1 MRKWGR
7 LLSGVLCLTM
17 LSACALPGH
26 GGASDEPDEGN
37 ATAYTVPKDVTVTY
51 PSASGATGG
60 NGQQTSNVPAC
71 GGFAVSSSSKEA
83 TETGMQV
90 LAEGG
95 NAVDAAVAMSYVLGV
110 CEPYSSGLGGS
121 GFMVVYLPDE
131 QCAYSLN
138 YRATAGSSYPSDKIL
153 VPGLVMG
160 MEEACRQW
168 GTRSMAELMNP
179 AIDYANNGF
188 SATEDFVKRV
198 QHYASVSSA
207 PVFSGVKEG
216 DTVVQ
221 TQLGSTL
228 EIIQSQGAAAF
239 YTGQIAQDIASAST
253 LSTADIA
260 DYQVSVT
267 QAPSVSYGDYT
278 LYASDAPSSGITV
291 LQMMKLAETLQMP
304 SPSEDAAGYLQTLKK
319 CQQTAYAARSHTLVD
334 PAFDDYDSS
343 YYTSDGYIEG
353 LAASAAA
360 PVESDPERQCTTQ
373 FSVIDG
379 NGMVVNV
386 TNTLSDSWGSCK
398 QVDGFYLNN
407 TGSNFSDSGINAYE
421 AGKQPRT
428 HIAPVIAVGADGSR
442 LAVGSP
448 GGSVIPQVVMPVL
461 QNILS
466 FGVDPVTAV
475 EQSRFVFADDGRLC
489 LETDDNGST
498 GKKLLDQSGLSMN
511 YYYNNSHIY
520 FGCTSLVGYTADFGV
535 YGVCDMR
542 RGTSAAMY
550 YHYE

>member
-17 LSACALPGH
+17 LSACALPWH

-51 PSASGATGG
+51 PSRSGTGD
-60 NGQQTSNVPAC
+60 GQQTSDVPAC
-71 GGFAVSSSSKEA
+71 GGFAVSSSSNEA
-83 TETGMQV
+83 TETGMQI
-90 LAEGG
+90 LARGG
-95 NAVDAAVAMSYVLGV
+95 NAVDAAIAMSYVLGV

-121 GFMVVYLPDE
+121 GFMVVYMPDE

-160 MEEACRQW
+160 MEEPCRQW
-168 GTRSMAELMNP
+168 GTRSMAELMDP

-207 PVFSGVKEG
+207 PVFSEVKEG

-228 EIIQSQGAAAF
+228 ETIQSQGAAAF

-291 LQMMKLAETLQMP
+291 LQMMKLAETFQMP

-448 GGSVIPQVVMPVL
+448 GGSVITQVGMPVL

-511 YYYNNSHIY
+511 FYYNNSRIY
-520 FGCTSLVGYTADFGV
+520 FGCTSLVGYSPDFGV
-535 YGVCDMR
+535 FGVCDMR

>member
-17 LSACALPGH
+17 LSACALPWH

-51 PSASGATGG
+51 PSRSGTGD
-60 NGQQTSNVPAC
+60 GQQTSDVPAC
-71 GGFAVSSSSKEA
+71 GGFAVSSSSNEA
-83 TETGMQV
+83 TETGMQI
-90 LAEGG
+90 LARGG
-95 NAVDAAVAMSYVLGV
+95 NAVDAAIAMSYVLGV

-121 GFMVVYLPDE
+121 GFMVVYMPDE

-168 GTRSMAELMNP
+168 GTRSMAELMDP

-207 PVFSGVKEG
+207 PVFSEVKEG

-228 EIIQSQGAAAF
+228 ETIQSQGAAAF

-291 LQMMKLAETLQMP
+291 LQMMKLAETFQMP

-407 TGSNFSDSGINAYE
+407 TGSNFSESGINAYE

-520 FGCTSLVGYTADFGV
+520 FGCTSLVGYSPDFGV
-535 YGVCDMR
+535 FGVCDMR

>member
-17 LSACALPGH
+17 LSACALPWH

-37 ATAYTVPKDVTVTY
+37 AAAYTVPKDVTVTY
-51 PSASGATGG
+51 PSRSGTGD
-60 NGQQTSNVPAC
+60 GQQTSGVPAC
-71 GGFAVSSSSKEA
+71 GGFAVSSSSNEA
-83 TETGMQV
+83 TETGMQI
-90 LAEGG
+90 LARGG
-95 NAVDAAVAMSYVLGV
+95 NAVDAAIAMSYVLGV

-121 GFMVVYLPDE
+121 GFMVVYMPDE

-168 GTRSMAELMNP
+168 GTRSMAELMDP

-207 PVFSGVKEG
+207 PVFSEVKEG

-228 EIIQSQGAAAF
+228 ETIQSQGAAAF

-291 LQMMKLAETLQMP
+291 LQMMKLAETFQMP

-520 FGCTSLVGYTADFGV
+520 FGCTSLVGYSPDFGV
-535 YGVCDMR
+535 FGVCDMR

>member
-17 LSACALPGH
+17 LSACALPWH
-26 GGASDEPDEGN
+26 GGAADEPDEGN

-51 PSASGATGG
+51 PSRSGTGD
-60 NGQQTSNVPAC
+60 GQQTSGVPAC
-71 GGFAVSSSSKEA
+71 GGFAVSSSSNEA
-83 TETGMQV
+83 TETGMQI
-90 LAEGG
+90 LARGG
-95 NAVDAAVAMSYVLGV
+95 NAVDAAIAMSYVLGV

-121 GFMVVYLPDE
+121 GFMVVYMPDE

-138 YRATAGSSYPSDKIL
+138 YRATAGSRYPSDEIL

-160 MEEACRQW
+160 MEEAANQW
-168 GTRSMAELMNP
+168 GTMSMAQLMDP

-188 SATEDFVKRV
+188 QATADFVKRV

-207 PVFSGVKEG
+207 PAFAGIKTG

-221 TQLGSTL
+221 TQLGSTM
-228 EIIQSQGAAAF
+228 ETIQKDGVAAF
-239 YTGQIAQDIASAST
+239 YTGQIAQDIAAKST
-253 LSTADIA
+253 LSTGDIA
-260 DYQVSVT
+260 SYQVAVT
-267 QAPSVSYGDYT
+267 KAPTVCYGGYT
-278 LYASDAPSSGITV
+278 LYASDAPSSGVTV
-291 LQMMKLAETLQMP
+291 LQMMKLAEKLQMP
-304 SPSEDAAGYLQTLKK
+304 NPSEDPGGYLKTLKQ
-319 CQQTAYAARSHTLVD
+319 CQQIAYEARSNTLVD
-334 PAFDDYDSS
+334 PNFGSRDSS
-343 YYTSDGYIEG
+343 YYISDDYIDG
-353 LAASAAA
+353 LLASTAA
-360 PVESDPERQCTTQ
+360 PVEADPERQCTTQ

-407 TGSNFSDSGINAYE
+407 TGSNFSESGINAYE

-428 HIAPVIAVGADGSR
+428 HISPVIAVGADGGS

-466 FGVDPVTAV
+466 FGVDPVAAV
-475 EQSRFVFADDGRLC
+475 EQSRFVFDDDGRMC
-489 LETDDNGST
+489 METDDNGNT
-498 GKKLLDQSGLSMN
+498 GKKLLDKSGLSMN
-511 YYYNNSHIY
+511 FYYNNSRIY
-520 FGCTSLVGYTADFGV
+520 FGCTSLVGYSPDFGV
-535 YGVCDMR
+535 FGVCDMR

>member
-17 LSACALPGH
+17 LSACALPWH

-51 PSASGATGG
+51 PRRFGAGD
-60 NGQQTSNVPAC
+60 GQQTSGVPDC
-71 GGFAVSSSSKEA
+71 GGFAVSSSSNEA
-83 TETGMQV
+83 TETGMQI
-90 LAEGG
+90 LARGG
-95 NAVDAAVAMSYVLGV
+95 NAVDAAIAMSYVLGV

-121 GFMVVYLPDE
+121 GFMVVYMPDE

-168 GTRSMAELMNP
+168 GTRSMAELMDP

-207 PVFSGVKEG
+207 PGFSEVKEG

-228 EIIQSQGAAAF
+228 ETIQSQGAAAF

-291 LQMMKLAETLQMP
+291 LQMMKLAETFQMP

-520 FGCTSLVGYTADFGV
+520 FGCTSLVGYSPDFGV
-535 YGVCDMR
+535 FGVCDMR

>member
-17 LSACALPGH
+17 LSACALPWH

-51 PSASGATGG
+51 PSRSGTGD
-60 NGQQTSNVPAC
+60 GQQTSGVPAC
-71 GGFAVSSSSKEA
+71 GGFAVSSSSNEA
-83 TETGMQV
+83 TETGMQI
-90 LAEGG
+90 LARGG
-95 NAVDAAVAMSYVLGV
+95 NAVDAAIAMSYVLGV

-121 GFMVVYLPDE
+121 GFMVVYMPDE

-168 GTRSMAELMNP
+168 GTRSMAELMDP

-228 EIIQSQGAAAF
+228 ETIQSQGAAAF

-291 LQMMKLAETLQMP
+291 LQMMKLAETFQMP

-407 TGSNFSDSGINAYE
+407 TGSNFSESGINAYE

-428 HIAPVIAVGADGSR
+428 HISPVIAVGADGGS

-489 LETDDNGST
+489 LETDDNGNT

-520 FGCTSLVGYTADFGV
+520 FGCTSLVGYSPDFGV
-535 YGVCDMR
+535 FGVCDMR

>member
-1 MRKWGR
+1 
-7 LLSGVLCLTM
+7 
-17 LSACALPGH
+17 
-26 GGASDEPDEGN
+26 
-37 ATAYTVPKDVTVTY
+37 
-51 PSASGATGG
+51 
-60 NGQQTSNVPAC
+60 
-71 GGFAVSSSSKEA
+71 
-83 TETGMQV
+83 MQI
-90 LAEGG
+90 LARGG
-95 NAVDAAVAMSYVLGV
+95 NAVDAAIAMSYVLGV

-121 GFMVVYLPDE
+121 GFMVVYMPDE

-138 YRATAGSSYPSDKIL
+138 YRATAGSRYPSDEIL

-160 MEEACRQW
+160 MEEAANQW
-168 GTRSMAELMNP
+168 GTRSMAELMDP

-207 PVFSGVKEG
+207 PVFSEVKEG

-228 EIIQSQGAAAF
+228 ETIQSQGAAAF

-291 LQMMKLAETLQMP
+291 LQMMKLAETFQMP

-520 FGCTSLVGYTADFGV
+520 FGCTSLVGYSPDFGV
-535 YGVCDMR
+535 FGVCDMR

>member
-17 LSACALPGH
+17 LSACALPWH

-51 PSASGATGG
+51 PSRFGAGD
-60 NGQQTSNVPAC
+60 GQQTSGVPVC
-71 GGFAVSSSSKEA
+71 GGFAVSSSSNEA
-83 TETGMQV
+83 TETGMQI
-90 LAEGG
+90 LAQGG
-95 NAVDAAVAMSYVLGV
+95 NAVDAAIAMSYVLGV

-121 GFMVVYLPDE
+121 GFMVVYMPDE

-168 GTRSMAELMNP
+168 GTRSMAELMDP

-228 EIIQSQGAAAF
+228 ETIQSQGAAAF

-291 LQMMKLAETLQMP
+291 LQMMKLAETFQMP

-407 TGSNFSDSGINAYE
+407 TGSNFSESGINAYE

-428 HIAPVIAVGADGSR
+428 HISPVIAVGADGGS

-475 EQSRFVFADDGRLC
+475 EQSRFELQPQ
-489 LETDDNGST
+489 
-498 GKKLLDQSGLSMN
+498 KLFLFL
-511 YYYNNSHIY
+511 H
-520 FGCTSLVGYTADFGV
+520 
-535 YGVCDMR
+535 
-542 RGTSAAMY
+542 
-550 YHYE
+550 

>member
-17 LSACALPGH
+17 LSACALPWH

-51 PSASGATGG
+51 PSRSGTGD
-60 NGQQTSNVPAC
+60 GQQTSGVPAC
-71 GGFAVSSSSKEA
+71 GGFAVSSSSNEA
-83 TETGMQV
+83 TETGMQI
-90 LAEGG
+90 LARGG
-95 NAVDAAVAMSYVLGV
+95 NAVDAAIAMSYVLGV

-121 GFMVVYLPDE
+121 GFMVVYMPDE

-168 GTRSMAELMNP
+168 GTRSMAELMDP

-207 PVFSGVKEG
+207 PVFSEVKEG

-228 EIIQSQGAAAF
+228 ETIQSQGAAAF

-291 LQMMKLAETLQMP
+291 LQMMKLAETFQMP

-334 PAFDDYDSS
+334 PNFGSRDSS
-343 YYTSDGYIEG
+343 YYISDDYIDSL
-353 LAASAAA
+353 LASTAA
-360 PVESDPERQCTTQ
+360 PVEADPERQCTTQ

-407 TGSNFSDSGINAYE
+407 TGSNFSESGINAYE

-428 HIAPVIAVGADGSR
+428 HISPVIAVGADGGS

-466 FGVDPVTAV
+466 FGVDPVAAV
-475 EQSRFVFADDGRLC
+475 EQSRFVFDDDGRMC
-489 LETDDNGST
+489 METGDNGNT
-498 GKKLLDQSGLSMN
+498 GKKLLDKSGLSMN
-511 YYYNNSHIY
+511 FYYNNSHIY
-520 FGCTSLVGYTADFGV
+520 FGCTSLVGYSPDFGV
-535 YGVCDMR
+535 FGVCDMR

>member
-17 LSACALPGH
+17 LSACALPWH

-51 PSASGATGG
+51 PSRSGTGD
-60 NGQQTSNVPAC
+60 GQQTSGVPAC
-71 GGFAVSSSSKEA
+71 GGFAVSSSSNEA
-83 TETGMQV
+83 TETGMQI
-90 LAEGG
+90 LARGG
-95 NAVDAAVAMSYVLGV
+95 NAVDAAIAMSYVLGV

-121 GFMVVYLPDE
+121 GFMVVYMPDE

-168 GTRSMAELMNP
+168 GTRSMAELMDP

-207 PVFSGVKEG
+207 PVFSEVKEG

-228 EIIQSQGAAAF
+228 ETIQSQGAAAF

-291 LQMMKLAETLQMP
+291 LQMMKLAETFQMP

-334 PAFDDYDSS
+334 PAFDNYDSS

-511 YYYNNSHIY
+511 FYYNNSRIY
-520 FGCTSLVGYTADFGV
+520 FGCTSLVGYSPDFGV
-535 YGVCDMR
+535 FGVCDMR

>member
-17 LSACALPGH
+17 LSACALPWH

-51 PSASGATGG
+51 PTRSGTGD
-60 NGQQTSNVPAC
+60 GQQTSGVPAC
-71 GGFAVSSSSKEA
+71 GGFAVSSSSNEA
-83 TETGMQV
+83 TETGMQI
-90 LAEGG
+90 LAQGG
-95 NAVDAAVAMSYVLGV
+95 NAVDAAIAMSYVLGV

-121 GFMVVYLPDE
+121 GFMVVYMPDE

-168 GTRSMAELMNP
+168 GTRSMAELMDP

-207 PVFSGVKEG
+207 PVFSEVKEG

-228 EIIQSQGAAAF
+228 ETIQSQGAAAF

-291 LQMMKLAETLQMP
+291 LQMMKLAETFQMP

-489 LETDDNGST
+489 LETDGNGNT

-520 FGCTSLVGYTADFGV
+520 FGCTSLVGYSPDFGV
-535 YGVCDMR
+535 FGVCDMR

>member
-17 LSACALPGH
+17 LSACALPWH

-51 PSASGATGG
+51 PSRSGTGD
-60 NGQQTSNVPAC
+60 GQQTSGVPAC
-71 GGFAVSSSSKEA
+71 GGFAVSSSSNEA
-83 TETGMQV
+83 TETGMQI
-90 LAEGG
+90 LARGG
-95 NAVDAAVAMSYVLGV
+95 NAVDAAIAMSYVLGV

-121 GFMVVYLPDE
+121 GFMVVYMPDE

-138 YRATAGSSYPSDKIL
+138 YRATAGSRYPSDEIL

-160 MEEACRQW
+160 MEEAANQW
-168 GTRSMAELMNP
+168 GTMSMAQLMDP

-188 SATEDFVKRV
+188 QASADFVKRV

-207 PVFSGVKEG
+207 PAFAGIKTG

-221 TQLGSTL
+221 TQLGSTM
-228 EIIQSQGAAAF
+228 EAIQKDGAAAF
-239 YTGQIAQDIASAST
+239 YTGQIAQDIAAKST
-253 LSTADIA
+253 LSTGDIA
-260 DYQVSVT
+260 SYQVAVT
-267 QAPSVSYGDYT
+267 KAPTVCYGGYT
-278 LYASDAPSSGITV
+278 LYASDAPSSGVTV
-291 LQMMKLAETLQMP
+291 LQMMKLAEKLQMP
-304 SPSEDAAGYLQTLKK
+304 NPSEDPGGYLKTLKQ
-319 CQQTAYAARSHTLVD
+319 CQQIAYEARSNTLVD
-334 PAFDDYDSS
+334 PNFGSRDSS
-343 YYTSDGYIEG
+343 YYISNDYIDGL
-353 LAASAAA
+353 LASTAA
-360 PVESDPERQCTTQ
+360 PVEADPERQCTTQ

-407 TGSNFSDSGINAYE
+407 TGSNFSESGINAYE

-428 HIAPVIAVGADGSR
+428 HISPVIAVGADGGS

-466 FGVDPVTAV
+466 FGVDPVAAV
-475 EQSRFVFADDGRLC
+475 EQSRFVFDDDGRMC
-489 LETDDNGST
+489 METDDNGNS
-498 GKKLLDQSGLSMN
+498 GKKLLDKSGLSMN
-511 YYYNNSHIY
+511 FYYNNSRIY
-520 FGCTSLVGYTADFGV
+520 FGCTSLVGYSPDFGV
-535 YGVCDMR
+535 FGVCDMR

>member
-17 LSACALPGH
+17 LSACALPWH

-51 PSASGATGG
+51 PSRSGTGD
-60 NGQQTSNVPAC
+60 GQQTSDVPAC
-71 GGFAVSSSSKEA
+71 GGFAVSSSSNEA
-83 TETGMQV
+83 TETGMQI
-90 LAEGG
+90 LAQGG
-95 NAVDAAVAMSYVLGV
+95 NAVDAAIAMSYVLGV

-121 GFMVVYLPDE
+121 GFMVVYMPDE

-138 YRATAGSSYPSDKIL
+138 YRATAGSRYPRDEIL

-168 GTRSMAELMNP
+168 GTMSMAQLMDP

-188 SATEDFVKRV
+188 QASADFVKRV

-207 PVFSGVKEG
+207 PAFSGIKTG

-221 TQLGSTL
+221 TQLGSTM
-228 EIIQSQGAAAF
+228 ETIQSQGAAAF

-291 LQMMKLAETLQMP
+291 LQMMKLAETFQMP

-407 TGSNFSDSGINAYE
+407 TGSNFSESGINAYE

-428 HIAPVIAVGADGSR
+428 HIAPVIAVGADGGS

-448 GGSVIPQVVMPVL
+448 GGSVIPQLVMPVL

-475 EQSRFVFADDGRLC
+475 EQSRFVFDDDGRMC
-489 LETDDNGST
+489 METDDNGNT

-511 YYYNNSHIY
+511 FYYNNSRIY
-520 FGCTSLVGYTADFGV
+520 FGCTSLVGYSPDFGV
-535 YGVCDMR
+535 FGVCDMR

>member
-17 LSACALPGH
+17 LSACALPWH

-51 PSASGATGG
+51 PSRSGTGD
-60 NGQQTSNVPAC
+60 GQQTSDVPAC
-71 GGFAVSSSSKEA
+71 GGFAVSSSSNEA
-83 TETGMQV
+83 TETGMQI
-90 LAEGG
+90 LARGG
-95 NAVDAAVAMSYVLGV
+95 NAVDAAIAMSYVLGV

-121 GFMVVYLPDE
+121 GFMVVYMPDE

-168 GTRSMAELMNP
+168 GTRSMAELMDP
-179 AIDYANNGF
+179 SIDYANNGF

-207 PVFSGVKEG
+207 PVFSEVKEG

-228 EIIQSQGAAAF
+228 ETIQSQGAAAF

-291 LQMMKLAETLQMP
+291 LQMMKLAETFQMP

-407 TGSNFSDSGINAYE
+407 TGSNFSESGINAYE

-520 FGCTSLVGYTADFGV
+520 FGCTSLVGYSPDFGV
-535 YGVCDMR
+535 FGVCDMR

>member
-17 LSACALPGH
+17 LSACALPWH

-51 PSASGATGG
+51 PSRSGTGD
-60 NGQQTSNVPAC
+60 GQQTSDVPAC
-71 GGFAVSSSSKEA
+71 GGFAVSSSSNEA
-83 TETGMQV
+83 TETGMQI
-90 LAEGG
+90 LARGG
-95 NAVDAAVAMSYVLGV
+95 NAVDAAIAMSYVLGV

-121 GFMVVYLPDE
+121 GFMVVYMPDE

-168 GTRSMAELMNP
+168 GTRSMAELMDP

-188 SATEDFVKRV
+188 QASADFVKRV
-198 QHYASVSSA
+198 QHYASVSSD
-207 PVFSGVKEG
+207 PVFSEVKEG

-228 EIIQSQGAAAF
+228 ETIQSQGAAAF

-291 LQMMKLAETLQMP
+291 LQMMKLAETFQMP

-498 GKKLLDQSGLSMN
+498 GKKLLDKSGLSMN
-511 YYYNNSHIY
+511 FYYNNSHIY
-520 FGCTSLVGYTADFGV
+520 FGCTSLVGYSPDFGV
-535 YGVCDMR
+535 FGVCDMR

>member
-17 LSACALPGH
+17 LSACALPWH
-26 GGASDEPDEGN
+26 GGAADEPDEGN

-51 PSASGATGG
+51 PSRSGTGD
-60 NGQQTSNVPAC
+60 GQQTSGVPAC
-71 GGFAVSSSSKEA
+71 GGFAVSSSSNEA
-83 TETGMQV
+83 TETGMQI
-90 LAEGG
+90 LARGG
-95 NAVDAAVAMSYVLGV
+95 NAVDAAIAMSYVLGV

-121 GFMVVYLPDE
+121 GFMVVYMPDE

-138 YRATAGSSYPSDKIL
+138 YRATAGSRYPSDEIL

-160 MEEACRQW
+160 MEEAANQW
-168 GTRSMAELMNP
+168 GTMSMAQLMDP

-207 PVFSGVKEG
+207 PAFSGIKTG

-221 TQLGSTL
+221 TQLGSTM
-228 EIIQSQGAAAF
+228 EAIQKDGAAAF
-239 YTGQIAQDIASAST
+239 YTGQIAQDIAAKST
-253 LSTADIA
+253 LSTGDIA
-260 DYQVSVT
+260 SYQVAVT
-267 QAPSVSYGDYT
+267 KAPTVCYGGYT
-278 LYASDAPSSGITV
+278 LYASDAPSSGVTV
-291 LQMMKLAETLQMP
+291 LQMMKLAETFQMP

-353 LAASAAA
+353 LAASAAT

-407 TGSNFSDSGINAYE
+407 TGSNFSESGINAYE

-428 HIAPVIAVGADGSR
+428 HISPVIAVGADGGS

-466 FGVDPVTAV
+466 FGVDPVAAV
-475 EQSRFVFADDGRLC
+475 EQSRFVFDDDGRMC
-489 LETDDNGST
+489 METDDNGNT
-498 GKKLLDQSGLSMN
+498 GKTLLEKSGLSMN
-511 YYYNNSHIY
+511 FYYNNSHIY
-520 FGCTSLVGYTADFGV
+520 FGCTSLVGYSPDFGV
-535 YGVCDMR
+535 FGVCDMR

>member
-17 LSACALPGH
+17 LSACALPWH

-51 PSASGATGG
+51 PSRSGTGD
-60 NGQQTSNVPAC
+60 GQQTSGVPDC
-71 GGFAVSSSSKEA
+71 GGFAVSSSSNEA
-83 TETGMQV
+83 TETGMQI
-90 LAEGG
+90 LARGG
-95 NAVDAAVAMSYVLGV
+95 NAVDAAIAMSYVLGV

-121 GFMVVYLPDE
+121 GFMVVYMPDE

-138 YRATAGSSYPSDKIL
+138 YRATAGSRYPSDEIL

-160 MEEACRQW
+160 MEEAANQW
-168 GTRSMAELMNP
+168 GTMSMAQLMDP

-188 SATEDFVKRV
+188 QASADFVKRV

-207 PVFSGVKEG
+207 PAFAGIKTG

-221 TQLGSTL
+221 TQLGSTM
-228 EIIQSQGAAAF
+228 EAIQKDGAAAF
-239 YTGQIAQDIASAST
+239 YTGQIAQDIAAKST
-253 LSTADIA
+253 LSTGDIA
-260 DYQVSVT
+260 SYQVAVT
-267 QAPSVSYGDYT
+267 KAPTVCCGGYT

-291 LQMMKLAETLQMP
+291 LQMMKLAETFQMP

-520 FGCTSLVGYTADFGV
+520 FGCTSLVGYSPDFGV
-535 YGVCDMR
+535 FGVCDMR

>member
-17 LSACALPGH
+17 LSACALPWH

-51 PSASGATGG
+51 PSRSGTGD
-60 NGQQTSNVPAC
+60 GQQTSDVPAC
-71 GGFAVSSSSKEA
+71 GGFAVSSSSNEA
-83 TETGMQV
+83 TETGMQI
-90 LAEGG
+90 LARGG
-95 NAVDAAVAMSYVLGV
+95 NAVDAAIAMSYVLGV

-121 GFMVVYLPDE
+121 GFMVVYMPDE

-168 GTRSMAELMNP
+168 GTRSMAELMDP

-207 PVFSGVKEG
+207 PVFSEVKEG

-228 EIIQSQGAAAF
+228 ETIQSQGAAAF

-291 LQMMKLAETLQMP
+291 LQMMKLAETFQMP

-407 TGSNFSDSGINAYE
+407 TGSNFSESGINAYE

-428 HIAPVIAVGADGSR
+428 HISPVIAVGADGGS

-520 FGCTSLVGYTADFGV
+520 FGCTSLVGYSPDFGV
-535 YGVCDMR
+535 FGVCDMR

>member
-17 LSACALPGH
+17 LSACALPWH

-37 ATAYTVPKDVTVTY
+37 AAAYTVPKDVTVTY
-51 PSASGATGG
+51 PSRSGTGD
-60 NGQQTSNVPAC
+60 GQQTSGVPAC
-71 GGFAVSSSSKEA
+71 GGFAVSSSSNEA
-83 TETGMQV
+83 TETGMQI
-90 LAEGG
+90 LARGG
-95 NAVDAAVAMSYVLGV
+95 NAVDAAIAMSYVLGV

-121 GFMVVYLPDE
+121 GFMVVYMPDE

-160 MEEACRQW
+160 MEEASRQW
-168 GTRSMAELMNP
+168 GTRSMAELMDP

-207 PVFSGVKEG
+207 PVFSEVKEG

-228 EIIQSQGAAAF
+228 ETIQSQGAAAF

-291 LQMMKLAETLQMP
+291 LQMMKLAETFQMP
-304 SPSEDAAGYLQTLKK
+304 SPSENAAGYLQTLKK

-520 FGCTSLVGYTADFGV
+520 FGCTSLVGYSPDFGV
-535 YGVCDMR
+535 FGVCDMR

>member
-17 LSACALPGH
+17 LSACALPWH

-51 PSASGATGG
+51 PSRSGTGD
-60 NGQQTSNVPAC
+60 GQQTSGVPAC
-71 GGFAVSSSSKEA
+71 GGFAVSSSSNEA
-83 TETGMQV
+83 TETGMQI
-90 LAEGG
+90 LARGG
-95 NAVDAAVAMSYVLGV
+95 NAVDAAIAMSYVLGV

-121 GFMVVYLPDE
+121 GFMVVYMPDE

-168 GTRSMAELMNP
+168 GTRSMAELMDP

-188 SATEDFVKRV
+188 QASADFVKRV

-207 PVFSGVKEG
+207 PAFSGIKTG

-221 TQLGSTL
+221 TQLGSTM
-228 EIIQSQGAAAF
+228 EAIQKDGAAAF

-291 LQMMKLAETLQMP
+291 LQMMKLAETFQMP

-407 TGSNFSDSGINAYE
+407 TGSNFSESGINAYE

-428 HIAPVIAVGADGSR
+428 HISPVIAVGTDGGS

-498 GKKLLDQSGLSMN
+498 GKKLLDKSGLSMN
-511 YYYNNSHIY
+511 FYYNNSHIY
-520 FGCTSLVGYTADFGV
+520 FGCTSLVGYSPDFGV
-535 YGVCDMR
+535 FGVCDMR

>member
-17 LSACALPGH
+17 LSACALPWND
-26 GGASDEPDEGN
+26 GASDEPDEGN

-51 PSASGATGG
+51 PSRFGAGD
-60 NGQQTSNVPAC
+60 GQQTSGVPVC
-71 GGFAVSSSSKEA
+71 GGFSVSSSSNEA
-83 TETGMQV
+83 TETGMQI
-90 LAEGG
+90 LAQGG
-95 NAVDAAVAMSYVLGV
+95 NAVDAAIAMSYVLGV

-121 GFMVVYLPDE
+121 GFMVVYMPDE

-168 GTRSMAELMNP
+168 GTRSMAELMDP

-207 PVFSGVKEG
+207 PVFSEVKEG

-228 EIIQSQGAAAF
+228 ETIQSQGAAAF
-239 YTGQIAQDIASAST
+239 YTGQIAQDIASVST

-291 LQMMKLAETLQMP
+291 LQMMKLAETFQMP

-428 HIAPVIAVGADGSR
+428 HISPVIAVGADGGS

-520 FGCTSLVGYTADFGV
+520 FGCTSLVGYSPDFGV
-535 YGVCDMR
+535 FGVCDMR

>member
-17 LSACALPGH
+17 LGACALPWH

-51 PSASGATGG
+51 PSRSGTGD
-60 NGQQTSNVPAC
+60 GQQTSGVPAC
-71 GGFAVSSSSKEA
+71 GGFAVSSSSNEA
-83 TETGMQV
+83 TETGMQI
-90 LAEGG
+90 LAQGG
-95 NAVDAAVAMSYVLGV
+95 NAVDAAIAMSYVLGV

-121 GFMVVYLPDE
+121 GFMVVYMPDE

-168 GTRSMAELMNP
+168 GTRSMAELMDP

-207 PVFSGVKEG
+207 PVFSEVKEG

-228 EIIQSQGAAAF
+228 ETIQSQGAAAF

-291 LQMMKLAETLQMP
+291 LQMMKLAETFQMP

-489 LETDDNGST
+489 LETDDNGNT
-498 GKKLLDQSGLSMN
+498 GKKLLDKSGLSMN
-511 YYYNNSHIY
+511 FYYNNSRIY
-520 FGCTSLVGYTADFGV
+520 FGCTSLVGYSPDFGV
-535 YGVCDMR
+535 FGVCDMR

>member
-17 LSACALPGH
+17 LSACALPWH

-51 PSASGATGG
+51 PSRSGTGD
-60 NGQQTSNVPAC
+60 GQQTSGVPAC
-71 GGFAVSSSSKEA
+71 GGFAVSSSSNEA
-83 TETGMQV
+83 TETGMQI
-90 LAEGG
+90 LARGG
-95 NAVDAAVAMSYVLGV
+95 NAVDAAIAMSYVLGV

-121 GFMVVYLPDE
+121 GFMVVYMPDE

-138 YRATAGSSYPSDKIL
+138 YRATAGSRYPSDEIL

-160 MEEACRQW
+160 MEEAANQW
-168 GTRSMAELMNP
+168 GTMSMAQLMDP

-188 SATEDFVKRV
+188 QASADFVKRV

-207 PVFSGVKEG
+207 PAFSGIKTG

-221 TQLGSTL
+221 TQLGSTM
-228 EIIQSQGAAAF
+228 ENIQKDGAAAF
-239 YTGQIAQDIASAST
+239 YTGQIAQDIAAKST
-253 LSTADIA
+253 LSTGDIA
-260 DYQVSVT
+260 NYQVAVT
-267 QAPSVSYGDYT
+267 KAPTVYYGGYT
-278 LYASDAPSSGITV
+278 LYASDAPSSGVTV
-291 LQMMKLAETLQMP
+291 LQMMKLAEKLQMP
-304 SPSEDAAGYLQTLKK
+304 NPSEDPGGYLKTLKQ
-319 CQQTAYAARSHTLVD
+319 CQQIAYEARSNTLVD
-334 PAFDDYDSS
+334 PNFGSRDSS
-343 YYTSDGYIEG
+343 YYISDDYIDG
-353 LAASAAA
+353 LLASTAA
-360 PVESDPERQCTTQ
+360 PVEADPERHCTTQ

-407 TGSNFSDSGINAYE
+407 TGSNFSESGINAYE

-428 HIAPVIAVGADGSR
+428 HISPVIAVGADGGS

-466 FGVDPVTAV
+466 FGVDPVAAV

-520 FGCTSLVGYTADFGV
+520 FGCTSLVGYSPDFGV
-535 YGVCDMR
+535 FGVCDMR

>member
-17 LSACALPGH
+17 LSACALPWH

-51 PSASGATGG
+51 PSRSGTGD
-60 NGQQTSNVPAC
+60 GQQTSGVPAC
-71 GGFAVSSSSKEA
+71 GGFAVSSSSNEA
-83 TETGMQV
+83 TETGMQI
-90 LAEGG
+90 LARGG
-95 NAVDAAVAMSYVLGV
+95 NAVDAAIAMSYVLGV

-121 GFMVVYLPDE
+121 GFMVVYMPDE

-168 GTRSMAELMNP
+168 GTRSMAELMDP

-207 PVFSGVKEG
+207 PVFSEVKEG

-228 EIIQSQGAAAF
+228 ETIQSQGAAAF

-291 LQMMKLAETLQMP
+291 LQMMKLAETFQMP

-520 FGCTSLVGYTADFGV
+520 FGCTSLVGYSPDFGV
-535 YGVCDMR
+535 FGVCDMR

>member
-17 LSACALPGH
+17 LSACALPWH

-37 ATAYTVPKDVTVTY
+37 AAAYTVPKDVTVTY
-51 PSASGATGG
+51 PSRSGTGD
-60 NGQQTSNVPAC
+60 GQRTSGVPAC
-71 GGFAVSSSSKEA
+71 GGFAVSSSSNEA
-83 TETGMQV
+83 TETGMQI
-90 LAEGG
+90 LARGG
-95 NAVDAAVAMSYVLGV
+95 NAVDAAIAMSYVLGV

-121 GFMVVYLPDE
+121 GFMVVYMPDE

-168 GTRSMAELMNP
+168 GTRSMAELMDP

-228 EIIQSQGAAAF
+228 ETIQSQGAAAF

-291 LQMMKLAETLQMP
+291 LQMMKLAETFQMP

-520 FGCTSLVGYTADFGV
+520 FGCTSLVGYSPDFGV
-535 YGVCDMR
+535 FGVCDMR

>member
-7 LLSGVLCLTM
+7 LLSSVLCLTM
-17 LSACALPGH
+17 LSACALPWH

-37 ATAYTVPKDVTVTY
+37 ATAYTVPEDVTVTY
-51 PSASGATGG
+51 PSRPGTGD
-60 NGQQTSNVPAC
+60 GQQTSGVPAC
-71 GGFAVSSSSKEA
+71 GGFAVSSSSNEA
-83 TETGMQV
+83 TETGMQI
-90 LAEGG
+90 LAQGG
-95 NAVDAAVAMSYVLGV
+95 NAVDAAIAMSYVLGV

-121 GFMVVYLPDE
+121 GFMVVYMPDE

-168 GTRSMAELMNP
+168 GTRSMAELMDP

-207 PVFSGVKEG
+207 PVFSEVKEG

-228 EIIQSQGAAAF
+228 ETIQSQGAAAF

-291 LQMMKLAETLQMP
+291 LQMMKLAETFQMP

-511 YYYNNSHIY
+511 FYYNNSRIY
-520 FGCTSLVGYTADFGV
+520 FGCTSLVGYSPDFGV
-535 YGVCDMR
+535 FGVCDMR

>member
-17 LSACALPGH
+17 LSACALPWH

-51 PSASGATGG
+51 PSRSGTGD
-60 NGQQTSNVPAC
+60 GQQTSDVPAC
-71 GGFAVSSSSKEA
+71 GGFAVSSSSNEA
-83 TETGMQV
+83 TETGMQI
-90 LAEGG
+90 LARGG
-95 NAVDAAVAMSYVLGV
+95 NAVDAAIAMSYVLGV

-121 GFMVVYLPDE
+121 GFMVVYMPDE

-168 GTRSMAELMNP
+168 GTRSMAELMDP

-207 PVFSGVKEG
+207 PVFSEVKEG

-228 EIIQSQGAAAF
+228 ETIQSQGAAAF

-291 LQMMKLAETLQMP
+291 LQMMKLAETFQMP

-520 FGCTSLVGYTADFGV
+520 FGCTSLVGYSPDFGV
-535 YGVCDMR
+535 FGVCDMR

>member
-17 LSACALPGH
+17 LSACALPWH

-51 PSASGATGG
+51 PSRSGTGD
-60 NGQQTSNVPAC
+60 GQQTSDVPAC
-71 GGFAVSSSSKEA
+71 GGFAVSSSSNEA
-83 TETGMQV
+83 TETGMQI
-90 LAEGG
+90 LARGG
-95 NAVDAAVAMSYVLGV
+95 NAVDAAIAMSYVLGV

-121 GFMVVYLPDE
+121 GFMVVYMPDE

-168 GTRSMAELMNP
+168 GTRSMAELMDP

-207 PVFSGVKEG
+207 PVFSEVKEG

-228 EIIQSQGAAAF
+228 ETIQSQGAAAF

-291 LQMMKLAETLQMP
+291 LQMMKLAETFQMP

-428 HIAPVIAVGADGSR
+428 HISPVIAVGADGGS

-498 GKKLLDQSGLSMN
+498 GKKLLDKSGLSMN
-511 YYYNNSHIY
+511 FYYNNSHIY
-520 FGCTSLVGYTADFGV
+520 FGCTSLVGYSPDFGV
-535 YGVCDMR
+535 FGVCDMR

>member
-17 LSACALPGH
+17 LSACALPWH

-51 PSASGATGG
+51 PSRSGTGD
-60 NGQQTSNVPAC
+60 GQQTSGVPAC
-71 GGFAVSSSSKEA
+71 GGFAVSSSSNEA
-83 TETGMQV
+83 TETGMQI
-90 LAEGG
+90 LARGG
-95 NAVDAAVAMSYVLGV
+95 NAVDAAIAMSYVLGV

-121 GFMVVYLPDE
+121 GFMVVYMPDE

-138 YRATAGSSYPSDKIL
+138 YRATAGSRYPSDEIL

-160 MEEACRQW
+160 MEEAANQW
-168 GTRSMAELMNP
+168 GTMSMAQLMDP

-188 SATEDFVKRV
+188 QASADFVKRV

-207 PVFSGVKEG
+207 PAFAGIKTG

-221 TQLGSTL
+221 TQLGSTM
-228 EIIQSQGAAAF
+228 ETIQKDGAAVF
-239 YTGQIAQDIASAST
+239 YTGQIAQDIAAKST
-253 LSTADIA
+253 LSTGDIA
-260 DYQVSVT
+260 SYQVAVT
-267 QAPSVSYGDYT
+267 KAPTVYYGDYT

-291 LQMMKLAETLQMP
+291 LQMMKLAETFQMP

-319 CQQTAYAARSHTLVD
+319 CQQTAYVARSHTLVD

-520 FGCTSLVGYTADFGV
+520 FGCTSLVGYSPDFGV
-535 YGVCDMR
+535 FGVCDMR

>member
-17 LSACALPGH
+17 LSACALPWH

-51 PSASGATGG
+51 PSRSGTGD
-60 NGQQTSNVPAC
+60 GQQTSDVPAC
-71 GGFAVSSSSKEA
+71 GGFAVSSSSNEA
-83 TETGMQV
+83 TETGMQI
-90 LAEGG
+90 LARGG
-95 NAVDAAVAMSYVLGV
+95 NAVDAAIAMSYVLGV

-121 GFMVVYLPDE
+121 GFMVVYMPDE

-168 GTRSMAELMNP
+168 GTRSMAELMDP

-207 PVFSGVKEG
+207 PVFSEVKEG

-228 EIIQSQGAAAF
+228 ETIQSQGAAAF

-291 LQMMKLAETLQMP
+291 LQMMKLAETFQMP

-511 YYYNNSHIY
+511 FYYNNSRIY
-520 FGCTSLVGYTADFGV
+520 FGCTSLVGYSPDFGV
-535 YGVCDMR
+535 FGVCDMR

>member
-17 LSACALPGH
+17 LSACALPWH

-51 PSASGATGG
+51 PSRSGTGD
-60 NGQQTSNVPAC
+60 GQQTSGVPAC
-71 GGFAVSSSSKEA
+71 GGFAVSSSSNEA
-83 TETGMQV
+83 TETGMQI
-90 LAEGG
+90 LARGG
-95 NAVDAAVAMSYVLGV
+95 NAVDAAIAMSYVLGV

-121 GFMVVYLPDE
+121 GFMVVYMPDE

-168 GTRSMAELMNP
+168 GTRSMAELMDP

-207 PVFSGVKEG
+207 PVFSEVKEG

-228 EIIQSQGAAAF
+228 ETIQSQGAAAF

-291 LQMMKLAETLQMP
+291 LQMMKLAETFQMP

-511 YYYNNSHIY
+511 FYYNNSRIY
-520 FGCTSLVGYTADFGV
+520 FGCTSLVGYSPDFGV
-535 YGVCDMR
+535 FGVCDMR

>member
-17 LSACALPGH
+17 LSACALPWH

-51 PSASGATGG
+51 PSRSGTGD
-60 NGQQTSNVPAC
+60 GQQTSGVPAC
-71 GGFAVSSSSKEA
+71 GGFAVSSSSNEA
-83 TETGMQV
+83 TETGMQI
-90 LAEGG
+90 LARGG
-95 NAVDAAVAMSYVLGV
+95 NAVDAAIAMSYVLGV

-121 GFMVVYLPDE
+121 GFMVVYMPDE

-168 GTRSMAELMNP
+168 GTRSMAELMDP

-207 PVFSGVKEG
+207 PVFSEVKEG

-228 EIIQSQGAAAF
+228 ETIQSQGAAAF

-291 LQMMKLAETLQMP
+291 LQMMKLAETFQMP

-511 YYYNNSHIY
+511 YYYNNSRIY
-520 FGCTSLVGYTADFGV
+520 FGCTSLVGYSPDFGV
-535 YGVCDMR
+535 FGVCDMR

>member
-17 LSACALPGH
+17 LGACALPWH

-51 PSASGATGG
+51 PSRSGTGD
-60 NGQQTSNVPAC
+60 GQQTSGVPAC
-71 GGFAVSSSSKEA
+71 GGFAVSSSSNEA
-83 TETGMQV
+83 TETGMQI
-90 LAEGG
+90 LAQGG
-95 NAVDAAVAMSYVLGV
+95 NAVDAAIAMSYVLGV

-121 GFMVVYLPDE
+121 GFMVVYMPDE

-168 GTRSMAELMNP
+168 GTRSMAELMDP

-207 PVFSGVKEG
+207 PVFSEVKEG

-228 EIIQSQGAAAF
+228 ETIQSQGAAAF

-291 LQMMKLAETLQMP
+291 LQMMKLAETFQMP

-520 FGCTSLVGYTADFGV
+520 FGCTSLVGYSPDFGV
-535 YGVCDMR
+535 FGVCDMR